1 MIKVFNMNFL
11 FSILFTLL
19 LYSFVFAQE
28 SKPLIIIEQPKPEL
42 PNNYGTLDAQG
53 TIVFRV
59 EFLASGQIGKV
70 FPVNSFIAPLD
81 KNAFK
86 AVKKIKFEPEI
97 NDGEPVTVFKVV
109 SYFYSWNGGWKIS
122 SQNLKQTKT
131 DEKAEAVLKKA
142 VEKLGG
148 EKYLQVKSIVGRGK
162 FSLLRD
168 NAIISFQ
175 SFVDVIVYP
184 DKERTE
190 FKQSGVKT
198 VQTNTGETGWIF
210 DGAAET
216 IKIQNK
222 DQIEG
227 FKRGIRVSLDNLLR
241 GYWRGKAN
249 LTYVG
254 KRPASLGRRSEV
266 VKLTFDGGF
275 AVEFEFSDESLP
287 IKAIYKRTNADNEE
301 IKEEDRYAQ
310 FVDTQGIKTP
320 YIVDHFANGQQTSR
334 INYELIEFNKS
345 VPDAIFNK
353 PNSAKELKKDL
364 KL

>member
-1 MIKVFNMNFL
+1 MNK
-11 FSILFTLL
+11 FSKLILLVSLIFT
-19 LYSFVFAQE
+19 FVSTNFAQ
-28 SKPLIIIEQPKPEL
+28 
-42 PNNYGTLDAQG
+42 N
-53 TIVFRV
+53 
-59 EFLASGQIGKV
+59 
-70 FPVNSFIAPLD
+70 
-81 KNAFK
+81 
-86 AVKKIKFEPEI
+86 
-97 NDGEPVTVFKVV
+97 
-109 SYFYSWNGGWKIS
+109 
-122 SQNLKQTKT
+122 KT
-131 DEKAEAVLKKA
+131 SDEKADDVLKKA

-148 EKYLQVKSIVGRGK
+148 EKYLQVKSIIGRGK

-168 NAIISFQ
+168 NAAISYQ

-198 VQTNTGETGWIF
+198 VQTNTGETGWVF

-216 IKIQNK
+216 IKIQTK

-241 GYWRGKAN
+241 GYWRGKAI

-254 KRPASLGRRSEV
+254 KRPASLGKRSEV
-266 VKLTFDGGF
+266 VKLTFDDGF
-275 AVEFEFSDESLP
+275 AVEFEFSDDNLP